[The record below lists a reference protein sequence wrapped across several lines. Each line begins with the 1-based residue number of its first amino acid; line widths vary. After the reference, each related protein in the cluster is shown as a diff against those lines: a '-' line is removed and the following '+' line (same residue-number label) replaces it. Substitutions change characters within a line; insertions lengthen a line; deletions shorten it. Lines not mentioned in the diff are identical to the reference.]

1 MNFSR
6 KLLFHLLVLTITMN
20 GVTACAAAQSVDS
33 QKEPLRVEYTNWWGD
48 YTLLVADE
56 MGMFEKYGV
65 NVEPVF
71 YETYSDSYSDLA
83 AGLLDGGLFVLG
95 DAININDKSPLK
107 VIAVYDDGGM
117 DYLIG
122 DTNIKSIAD
131 LKGKK
136 IGVNISSAG
145 ELVVLQALKQAG
157 LKVEDVTLVDMS
169 VEELPEN
176 LGSTVDA
183 GYSWDPYASEAL
195 KNGANILYQ
204 SGGTN
209 TIGPD
214 VIVFN
219 ANTLEKRSEEIR
231 SFLKAWFEAVDFRN
245 SNPESANQIISART
259 GLSIDQLSVD
269 AELYTLQQNIVL
281 LSDQT
286 PQDNMI
292 NLTSAFNANAEFL
305 LDLGVLSNQPD
316 KNQFIDSSFL
326 FQ

>member
-1 MNFSR
+1 MNSSR
-6 KLLFHLLVLTITMN
+6 KFLLQLSVLAMTMN
-20 GVTACAAAQSVDS
+20 LVTACAANQTANI
-33 QKEPLRVEYTNWWGD
+33 QKEPLRIEYTNWWGD
-48 YTLLVADE
+48 YTLLVAQE
-56 MGMFEKYGV
+56 KGLFEKYGIS
-65 NVEPVF
+65 VEPVL

-107 VIAVYDDGGM
+107 VIAVYDDGGV

-122 DTNIKSIAD
+122 SSNIKTIAD

-136 IGVNISSAG
+136 IGVDISSAG
-145 ELVVLQALKQAG
+145 ELVVQQALKQGG
-157 LKVEDVTLVDMS
+157 LKVEEVILVDMA
-169 VEELPEN
+169 VEELSN
-176 LGSTVDA
+176 HLGSTVDA

-195 KNGANILYQ
+195 ANGANILYKG
-204 SGGTN
+204 GGTN

-219 ANTLEKRSEEIR
+219 ANTLEKRSEDIR
-231 SFLKAWFEAVDFRN
+231 SFLKAWFEAVDYRN
-245 SNPESANQIISART
+245 ANPQDANQIISAMT
-259 GLSIDQLSVD
+259 GLSMDQLTVD
-269 AELYTLQQNIVL
+269 AQIYTLEENMVL
-281 LSDQT
+281 LSDQS
-286 PQDNMI
+286 PQNMI

-305 LDLGVLSNQPD
+305 LDLGVLSKQPD

>member
-1 MNFSR
+1 MNFSG
-6 KLLFHLLVLTITMN
+6 KFLFHLLALITTIH
-20 GVTACAAAQSVDS
+20 GLTACAANQPANF
-33 QKEPLRVEYTNWWGD
+33 QKEPLRIEYTNWWGD

-56 MGMFEKYGV
+56 MGMFEKYGI

-107 VIAVYDDGGM
+107 VIAVYDDGGV

-122 DTNIKSIAD
+122 DTNIKSMAD

-136 IGVNISSAG
+136 IGVSISSAG
-145 ELVVLQALKQAG
+145 ELVVLQALKQGG

-195 KNGANILYQ
+195 RNGANILYQ

-219 ANTLEKRSEEIR
+219 TNTLEKKEEEIR
-231 SFLKAWFEAVDFRN
+231 LFLKAWFEAVDFRN
-245 SNPESANQIISART
+245 SNPEAANQIISART
-259 GLSIDQLSVD
+259 GLPIDQLTVD
-269 AELYTLQQNIVL
+269 AQLYTLQENIVL
-281 LSDQT
+281 LSDQS
-286 PQDNMI
+286 PQDMI
-292 NLTSAFNANAEFL
+292 NLTTAFNANAEFL
-305 LDLGVLSNQPD
+305 LDLGVLSKQPD